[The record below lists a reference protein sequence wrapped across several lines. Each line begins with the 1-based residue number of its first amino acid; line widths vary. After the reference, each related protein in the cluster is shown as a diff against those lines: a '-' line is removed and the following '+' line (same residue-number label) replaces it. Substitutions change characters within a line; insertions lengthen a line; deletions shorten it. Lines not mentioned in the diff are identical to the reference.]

1 MGEVDGPARREVD
14 AEGQLVTPGWVD
26 IHTHYDGQATWDPEV
41 SPSGWHGVTTVVMG
55 NCGVGFAPARASD
68 RAWLIQLM
76 EGVED
81 IPGTALA
88 EGMTWNWETFGEY
101 LDEVE
106 RTARVLDVA
115 SLVPH
120 GALRAYVLGEGR
132 GNDPATGEEI
142 AEMAAIVREAVHAG
156 AIGASTTRTVLHRA
170 KDGELAAGTT
180 AAADELVAIGEALG
194 KAGHRVFSVASD
206 MRDLDHEF
214 AWMSEISV
222 RAGVPVTYQ
231 VLQADFAP
239 DLWRE
244 WIDRGVAAN
253 RRGAWLVPQVAGK
266 PTSLMVGFQSTTHP
280 FAHHRAY
287 QEIAGLPLAER
298 VARLRTPEVRA
309 AILGEAPRPGGFVE
323 LLRANLHKLFPL
335 GDPPD
340 YEPPPER
347 SVTAIAAAEGRSTDE
362 VLYDLMLGRDGTELL
377 YLPLLDYAA
386 GNLDAVREMLVH
398 PATVLGLGDGGA
410 HCGVLCDA
418 SLPTFM
424 LTHWARDRSRG
435 EGLPVETVVH
445 LQTRRTAELYG
456 FRDRGLLAPG
466 YLADVNVID
475 HDALALEPP
484 EMVYDLPGSG
494 QAARSSAP
502 AATPPRSSRA
512 SWCASTTR
520 RRASSPAGSCAGRSR
535 SRSPPP
541 DPARSAPVGRPQ
553 HVGEP
558 PDAQRRDA
566 RAVRLEDVAHRAFG
580 PAEVDVDVHRDRRAV
595 DLQWGRVRAE
605 VLEHEGVLGVVR
617 QDVVVPAAAVA
628 VHVEGGVGREDAP
641 DEPGVPRASRR
652 RNSRRSG
659 RPPRPGGVATR
670 RAPGR

>member
-1 MGEVDGPARREVD
+1 MHDLIIRSGTVVDGSGRPGRIADVAVDGSIVTAVGEIEGAARREID
-14 AEGQLVTPGWVD
+14 AEGRLVTPGWVD

-55 NCGVGFAPARASD
+55 NCGVGFAPARAAD

-81 IPGTALA
+81 IPGSALA

-115 SLVPH
+115 ALVPH

-132 GNDPATGEEI
+132 ANEAATSEEI

-180 AAADELVAIGEALG
+180 APATELVAIGEALG
-194 KAGHRVFSVASD
+194 KAGHRVFSLASD
-206 MRDLDHEF
+206 MRDLDAEF
-214 AWMSEISV
+214 AWMSEISL
-222 RAGVPVTYQ
+222 RAGIPVTYQ

-266 PTSLMVGFQSTTHP
+266 PTSLMVGFQSVTHP

-287 QEIAGLPLAER
+287 QAIAHLPLAER

-309 AILGEAPRPGGFVE
+309 AILGEQPRPGGFVE

-340 YEPPPER
+340 YEPAPER
-347 SVTAIAAAEGRSTDE
+347 NVVALAAAQGRSTDE
-362 VLYDLMLGRDGTELL
+362 VLYDLMLQRDGTELL
-377 YLPLLDYAA
+377 YLPLLDYAH

-435 EGLPVETVVH
+435 EQLAVETVVH

-456 FRDRGLLAPG
+456 FGDRGLLAPG
-466 YLADVNVID
+466 YLADINVVD
-475 HDALALEPP
+475 HEALRLEAP
-484 EMVYDLPGSG
+484 EMVYDLPGAG
-494 QAARSSAP
+494 KRLVQRARGYV
-502 AATPPRSSRA
+502 ATVKS
-512 SWCASTTR
+512 
-520 RRASSPAGSCAGRSR
+520 
-535 SRSPPP
+535 
-541 DPARSAPVGRPQ
+541 
-553 HVGEP
+553 
-558 PDAQRRDA
+558 
-566 RAVRLEDVAHRAFG
+566 
-580 PAEVDVDVHRDRRAV
+580 
-595 DLQWGRVRAE
+595 
-605 VLEHEGVLGVVR
+605 GVVVR
-617 QDVVVPAAAVA
+617 
-628 VHVEGGVGREDAP
+628 EG
-641 DEPGVPRASRR
+641 DEATGE
-652 RNSRRSG
+652 
-659 RPPRPGGVATR
+659 RPGRLLRGPQPQPQPHR
-670 RAPGR
+670 

>member
-1 MGEVDGPARREVD
+1 MHDLVIRGGTIADGSGQTPVQGDVAIDGSIVT
-14 AEGQLVTPGWVD
+14 AVGKVEGGAHRVIEADGMLVTPGWVD

-68 RAWLIQLM
+68 RSWLIGLM

-88 EGMTWNWETFGEY
+88 EGMTWNWESFGEY

-115 SLVPH
+115 AMVPH

-132 GNDPATGEEI
+132 ANDTATAEEI

-156 AIGASTTRTVLHRA
+156 AIGASTTRTILHRD
-170 KDGELAAGTT
+170 KDGELAAGTN
-180 AAADELVAIGEALG
+180 AAAQELIGIGEALG

-206 MRDLDHEF
+206 FWDLDYEF
-214 AWMSEISV
+214 AWMSEISL
-222 RAGVPVTYQ
+222 RAGVPVTYG

-239 DLWRE
+239 ELWRE

-266 PTSLMVGFQSTTHP
+266 PTSLMVGFPSTTHP
-280 FAHHRAY
+280 FAHHHAY
-287 QEIAGLPLAER
+287 QAIAHLPLPER
-298 VARLRTPEVRA
+298 VAQLRTPEVRA
-309 AILGEAPRPGGFVE
+309 AILGEEPRPGGFVE
-323 LLRANLHKLFPL
+323 LLRRNLHKLFPL

-340 YEPPPER
+340 YEPPRER
-347 SVTAIAAAEGRSTDE
+347 SVTALAAAQGRSADE
-362 VLYDLMLGRDGTELL
+362 VIYDLMLQRDGTELL
-377 YLPLLDYAA
+377 YLPLLDYSDC
-386 GNLDAVREMLVH
+386 NLDAVREMLVH

-435 EGLPVETVVH
+435 AQLPVETVVH

-456 FRDRGLLAPG
+456 FGDRGLLAPG

-475 HDALALEPP
+475 HDALRLETP
-484 EMVYDLPGSG
+484 EMVYDLPAAGKRLIQRGHGYVATVKSG
-494 QAARSSAP
+494 
-502 AATPPRSSRA
+502 T
-512 SWCASTTR
+512 
-520 RRASSPAGSCAGRSR
+520 
-535 SRSPPP
+535 
-541 DPARSAPVGRPQ
+541 
-553 HVGEP
+553 
-558 PDAQRRDA
+558 
-566 RAVRLEDVAHRAFG
+566 
-580 PAEVDVDVHRDRRAV
+580 
-595 DLQWGRVRAE
+595 
-605 VLEHEGVLGVVR
+605 VVR
-617 QDVVVPAAAVA
+617 Q
-628 VHVEGGVGREDAP
+628 H
-641 DEPGVPRASRR
+641 DEATGE
-652 RNSRRSG
+652 
-659 RPPRPGGVATR
+659 RPGRLLRGPQPQPTLN
-670 RAPGR
+670 

>member
-1 MGEVDGPARREVD
+1 MHDLIIRDGTIADGSGGPLRQGDVAVDGAIVTEVGAVDGRARREID
-14 AEGQLVTPGWVD
+14 AGGRVVTPGWVD
-26 IHTHYDGQATWDPEV
+26 IHTHYDGQVTWDPEV
-41 SPSGWHGVTTVVMG
+41 TPSGWHGVTTVVTG

-68 RAWLIQLM
+68 REWLIQLM

-88 EGMTWNWETFGEY
+88 EGITWNWESFGEY

-106 RTARVLDVA
+106 RTERVLDVA
-115 SLVPH
+115 ALVPH

-132 GNDPATGEEI
+132 ANDVARAEEI
-142 AEMAAIVREAVHAG
+142 AEMAALVREAVQAG

-180 AAADELVAIGEALG
+180 AAADELIAIGEALG
-194 KAGHRVFSVASD
+194 KAGHRVFSLASD

-214 AWMSEISV
+214 AWMSEISL

-231 VLQADFAP
+231 VLQPDFAP
-239 DLWRE
+239 ELWRE

-266 PTSLMVGFQSTTHP
+266 PASIMVGFESTTHP

-287 QEIAGLPLAER
+287 QEIAHLPLAER
-298 VARLRTPEVRA
+298 VDRLRTPEVRA
-309 AILGEAPRPGGFVE
+309 AMLAETPRPGGFVE

-340 YEPPPER
+340 YEPAPER
-347 SVTAIAAAEGRSTDE
+347 SVTALAAAEGRPTDE
-362 VLYDLMLGRDGTELL
+362 VLYDLMLGRDGQELL
-377 YLPLLDYAA
+377 YLPIFDYAA
-386 GNLDAVREMLVH
+386 GNLDAVREMLLH

-435 EGLPVETVVH
+435 DGIALEQVVH

-456 FRDRGLLAPG
+456 FGDRGLVAPG
-466 YLADVNVID
+466 YLADLNVID

-484 EMVYDLPGSG
+484 EMVYDLP
-494 QAARSSAP
+494 AAGKRLVQRARGY
-502 AATPPRSSRA
+502 AATVKS
-512 SWCASTTR
+512 
-520 RRASSPAGSCAGRSR
+520 
-535 SRSPPP
+535 
-541 DPARSAPVGRPQ
+541 
-553 HVGEP
+553 
-558 PDAQRRDA
+558 
-566 RAVRLEDVAHRAFG
+566 
-580 PAEVDVDVHRDRRAV
+580 
-595 DLQWGRVRAE
+595 
-605 VLEHEGVLGVVR
+605 GVVVR
-617 QDVVVPAAAVA
+617 QD
-628 VHVEGGVGREDAP
+628 
-641 DEPGVPRASRR
+641 DEATGE
-652 RNSRRSG
+652 
-659 RPPRPGGVATR
+659 RPGRLLRGPQPTPA
-670 RAPGR
+670 

>member
-1 MGEVDGPARREVD
+1 MHDLIIRGGTVADGSGQPPRLADVAIDGSIVTEVGLVEGAARRVVD
-14 AEGQLVTPGWVD
+14 ADGLLVTPGWVD

-68 RAWLIQLM
+68 RAWRIQLM

-88 EGMTWNWETFGEY
+88 EGMNWNWETFGEY
-101 LDEVE
+101 LDEVA
-106 RTARVLDVA
+106 RTDRVLDVA
-115 SLVPH
+115 ALVPH

-132 GNDPATGEEI
+132 ANDAANGEEI
-142 AEMAAIVREAVHAG
+142 GEMAALVREAVRAG
-156 AIGASTTRTVLHRA
+156 AIGASTTRTILHRA

-180 AAADELVAIGEALG
+180 AAADELIAIGEALG

-222 RAGVPVTYQ
+222 RAGIPVTYQ

-266 PTSLMVGFQSTTHP
+266 PTSLMVGFQSATHP
-280 FAHHRAY
+280 FSHHQTY
-287 QEIAGLPLAER
+287 QEIAHLPLPER
-298 VARLRTPEVRA
+298 VARLRRPEVRA
-309 AILGEAPRPGGFVE
+309 AMLAEEPRPGGFVQ

-347 SVTAIAAAEGRSTDE
+347 SVTALAAAQGRTTDE
-362 VLYDLMLGRDGTELL
+362 VLYDLMLGRDGKELL

-386 GNLDAVREMLVH
+386 SNLDAVREMLVH

-424 LTHWARDRSRG
+424 LPHWARDRSRG
-435 EGLPVETVVH
+435 EQLPLETVVH

-466 YLADVNVID
+466 YVADVNLID
-475 HDALALEPP
+475 HDGLALCPP
-484 EMVYDLPGSG
+484 EIVYDLP
-494 QAARSSAP
+494 AAGKRLIQRARGY
-502 AATPPRSSRA
+502 AATIKS
-512 SWCASTTR
+512 
-520 RRASSPAGSCAGRSR
+520 
-535 SRSPPP
+535 
-541 DPARSAPVGRPQ
+541 
-553 HVGEP
+553 
-558 PDAQRRDA
+558 
-566 RAVRLEDVAHRAFG
+566 
-580 PAEVDVDVHRDRRAV
+580 
-595 DLQWGRVRAE
+595 
-605 VLEHEGVLGVVR
+605 GVIVR
-617 QDVVVPAAAVA
+617 Q
-628 VHVEGGVGREDAP
+628 H
-641 DEPGVPRASRR
+641 DEPTGEY
-652 RNSRRSG
+652 
-659 RPPRPGGVATR
+659 
-670 RAPGR
+670 PGRLLRGPQPLPV

>member
-1 MGEVDGPARREVD
+1 MHDLVIRGGTIADGSGRPTVTGDIAIDGSIITAVGDVDARGRREVD
-14 AEGQLVTPGWVD
+14 ADGLLVTPGWVD

-55 NCGVGFAPARASD
+55 NCGVGFAPARESD

-88 EGMTWNWETFGEY
+88 EGMNWNWETFGEY

-115 SLVPH
+115 CLVPH

-132 GNDPATGEEI
+132 ANDTARAEEI
-142 AEMAAIVREAVHAG
+142 AEMAAIVREAVQAG
-156 AIGASTTRTVLHRA
+156 AIGASSTRTILHRA

-180 AAADELVAIGEALG
+180 AAADELIAIGEALG

-206 MRDLDHEF
+206 MWDLDHEF
-214 AWMSEISV
+214 AWMSEISL

-231 VLQADFAP
+231 VLQADFNP
-239 DLWRE
+239 ELWRE

-266 PTSLMVGFQSTTHP
+266 PTSLMVGFQSVTHP

-287 QEIAGLPLAER
+287 QAIADLPLDER

-309 AILGEAPRPGGFVE
+309 AILGEEAEPTGFVQ
-323 LLRANLHKLFPL
+323 LLRSNLHKLFPL

-340 YEPPPER
+340 YEPPAER
-347 SVTAIAAAEGRSTDE
+347 SITALAESQSRRTDE
-362 VLYDLMLGRDGTELL
+362 VLYDLMLQRDGRELL
-377 YLPLLDYAA
+377 YLPVLDYSHC
-386 GNLDAVREMLVH
+386 NLDAVREMLVH

-435 EGLPVETVVH
+435 ERLPVQTVVH

-475 HDALALEPP
+475 HGALALEAP
-484 EMVYDLPGSG
+484 EMVYDLPAAGKRLVQRARGYVATIKSG
-494 QAARSSAP
+494 
-502 AATPPRSSRA
+502 T
-512 SWCASTTR
+512 
-520 RRASSPAGSCAGRSR
+520 
-535 SRSPPP
+535 
-541 DPARSAPVGRPQ
+541 
-553 HVGEP
+553 
-558 PDAQRRDA
+558 
-566 RAVRLEDVAHRAFG
+566 
-580 PAEVDVDVHRDRRAV
+580 
-595 DLQWGRVRAE
+595 
-605 VLEHEGVLGVVR
+605 VVR
-617 QDVVVPAAAVA
+617 
-628 VHVEGGVGREDAP
+628 ER
-641 DEPGVPRASRR
+641 DEATGE
-652 RNSRRSG
+652 
-659 RPPRPGGVATR
+659 RPGRLLRGPQPQPQPQP
-670 RAPGR
+670 APPV

>member
-1 MGEVDGPARREVD
+1 MHDLIIRGGTVADGSGQPTRLADVAIDGSIVTEVGAVEGAARRVVD
-14 AEGQLVTPGWVD
+14 ADGLLVTPGWVD

-88 EGMTWNWETFGEY
+88 EGMNWNWETFGEY
-101 LDEVE
+101 LDEVA
-106 RTARVLDVA
+106 RTDRVLDVA
-115 SLVPH
+115 ALVPH

-132 GNDPATGEEI
+132 ANDAANGEEI
-142 AEMAAIVREAVHAG
+142 GEMAALVREAVRAG
-156 AIGASTTRTVLHRA
+156 AIGASTTRTILHRA

-180 AAADELVAIGEALG
+180 AAADELIAIGEALG

-222 RAGVPVTYQ
+222 RAGIPVTYQ

-266 PTSLMVGFQSTTHP
+266 PTSLMVGFQSATHP
-280 FAHHRAY
+280 FSHHRTY
-287 QEIAGLPLAER
+287 QEIAHLPLPER
-298 VARLRTPEVRA
+298 VARLRRPEVRA
-309 AILGEAPRPGGFVE
+309 AMLAEEPRPGGFVQ
-323 LLRANLHKLFPL
+323 LLRANLPKLFPL

-347 SVTAIAAAEGRSTDE
+347 SVTALAAAQGRTTDE
-362 VLYDLMLGRDGTELL
+362 VLYDLMLGRDGKELL

-386 GNLDAVREMLVH
+386 SNLDAVREMLVH

-435 EGLPVETVVH
+435 EQLPLETVVH

-466 YLADVNVID
+466 YVADVNLID
-475 HDALALEPP
+475 HDGLALCPP
-484 EMVYDLPGSG
+484 EIVYDLP
-494 QAARSSAP
+494 AAGKRLIQRARGY
-502 AATPPRSSRA
+502 AATIKS
-512 SWCASTTR
+512 
-520 RRASSPAGSCAGRSR
+520 
-535 SRSPPP
+535 
-541 DPARSAPVGRPQ
+541 
-553 HVGEP
+553 
-558 PDAQRRDA
+558 
-566 RAVRLEDVAHRAFG
+566 
-580 PAEVDVDVHRDRRAV
+580 
-595 DLQWGRVRAE
+595 
-605 VLEHEGVLGVVR
+605 GVIVR
-617 QDVVVPAAAVA
+617 Q
-628 VHVEGGVGREDAP
+628 H
-641 DEPGVPRASRR
+641 DEPTGEY
-652 RNSRRSG
+652 
-659 RPPRPGGVATR
+659 
-670 RAPGR
+670 PGRLLRGPQPLPV